1 MLLSIMINEYDSC
14 YKAARSKFE
23 ELVQEYESTKRSI
36 KDLEEARKEY
46 TQEGYSKRM
55 EPLTRRQKNITD
67 ELYRLTKEFAAT
79 TEQKRKEIDETF
91 SKKFAA
97 DPAAVD
103 TNAVLLLD
111 KGLLTDS
118 ELETFAVK
126 YKDNATMRRIIAENM
141 INRAKETENM
151 ALKVKAEQIK
161 AAAFSNPA
169 LDLFDKLSTTA
180 KKAVNSGYGICDID
194 TCIGMAKGS
203 ASIYNAEF
211 EKAITESSSIDSD

>member
-1 MLLSIMINEYDSC
+1 
-14 YKAARSKFE
+14 
-23 ELVQEYESTKRSI
+23 
-36 KDLEEARKEY
+36 
-46 TQEGYSKRM
+46 
-55 EPLTRRQKNITD
+55 
-67 ELYRLTKEFAAT
+67 
-79 TEQKRKEIDETF
+79 
-91 SKKFAA
+91 
-97 DPAAVD
+97 
-103 TNAVLLLD
+103 
-111 KGLLTDS
+111 
-118 ELETFAVK
+118 
-126 YKDNATMRRIIAENM
+126 M